1 VIDPGY
7 RGEIKVVMT
16 NLGAAPAAIAVGDR
30 IAQLR
35 LVQRIEASFEE
46 VEELVDAPRGVGGF
60 GSTGV

>member
-1 VIDPGY
+1 
-7 RGEIKVVMT
+7 MT
-16 NLGAAPAAIAVGDR
+16 NLGAASAAIAVGDR